1 MIVEN
6 EIVTWLKL
14 LQDPSLDALSLCR
27 VCYESRNSSLIQEL
41 TKLCGEGMSCAS
53 NFKVVRHYVG
63 RLSLNLKAA
72 KLIVHAALQLPQ
84 MFDDIKVSRVESST
98 PSPPPLQER
107 NPTLLEIIGRMT
119 NNADDMKT
127 YRQAIEE
134 LDHLYKLSPRAKEL
148 CQSHCWRPRVHAE
161 LLILNHF
168 YTKNLEFAANDR
180 YIATSKP
187 ACHFCY
193 HYILA
198 HPGCFVPLA
207 CHNNTYPNW
216 RAPDIIASSPGAEE
230 AVKLREDILNEMVQK
245 IRIAA
250 LKQIV
255 ERRGPRD
262 RQFDSTTGFSN
273 EPGRASH
280 LGMGPEID
288 EGDFSDT
295 DSLFLGGAGSV
306 VSDVEFEVG
315 EKGESQNSRL
325 EIGSD
330 ESDNDAGGVLL
341 Y

>member
-6 EIVTWLKL
+6 EMVTWLKL
-14 LQDPSLDALSLCR
+14 LQDPSLGVLSLCR
-27 VCYESRNSSLIQEL
+27 VCYENRNSSLIQEL

-53 NFKVVRHYVG
+53 NFKVIRHYVG

-84 MFDDIKVSRVESST
+84 MFDDIIVSRVESSS
-98 PSPPPLQER
+98 PSPPPLEER
-107 NPTLLEIIGRMT
+107 NPTLLEIIGRMLST
-119 NNADDMKT
+119 ADDIKS

-134 LDHLYKLSPRAKEL
+134 LDYLYKLSPKVKEL
-148 CQSHCWRPRVHAE
+148 CQSQRWKPRVHAE

-168 YTKNLEFAANDR
+168 YTEKLEFAANDR

-198 HPGCFVPLA
+198 HPGRFVPLA

-216 RAPDIIASSPGAEE
+216 RAPDIIASSPGAAE
-230 AVKLREDILNEMVQK
+230 AVKLRENILNEMGQK
-245 IRIAA
+245 IRLAA

-280 LGMGPEID
+280 LGMGPEIA

-295 DSLFLGGAGSV
+295 DSLFPGGTGSV
-306 VSDVEFEVG
+306 ASDVEVEVG
-315 EKGESQNSRL
+315 VEGESKKSRL

-330 ESDNDAGGVLL
+330 ESGSDAGGVPL